1 MGEYIDWSAR
11 DCDAECAA
19 QVIQSSL
26 EVSQS
31 AQQATSSVAEAII
44 LLDSLSNM
52 VEDIQYNSDETEGQ
66 VIQLRVDF
74 RQLSEDI
81 NLLRVSIDESMVPTI
96 DNSVLLLIIAILGAF
111 TICIVLCLGVIG
123 YTSYIEYNKNN
134 KNKNKNIQSTQKKK
148 KGYIRNKLPY

>member
-1 MGEYIDWSAR
+1 MDEYIDWSAR

-31 AQQATSSVAEAII
+31 AQQATSSVGEVVL
-44 LLDSLSNM
+44 LLDSLSSM
-52 VEDIQYNSDETEGQ
+52 VEDVQHNSEETEGQ
-66 VIQLRVDF
+66 VIQLRIDV

-81 NLLRVSIDESMVPTI
+81 NSLRVSIDESMVPTI

-111 TICIVLCLGVIG
+111 TICIVSCLGVIG
-123 YTSYIEYNKNN
+123 YTGYIENKKKSNV
-134 KNKNKNIQSTQKKK
+134 QSTKKKKK
-148 KGYIRNKLPY
+148 KGCIRNKLPI

>member
-1 MGEYIDWSAR
+1 MDEYIDWSAR

-31 AQQATSSVAEAII
+31 AQQATSSVGEVVL
-44 LLDSLSNM
+44 LLDSLSSM
-52 VEDIQYNSDETEGQ
+52 VEDVQHNSEETEGQ
-66 VIQLRVDF
+66 VIQLRIDV

-81 NLLRVSIDESMVPTI
+81 NSLRLSIDESMVPTI

-111 TICIVLCLGVIG
+111 TICIVSCLGVIG
-123 YTSYIEYNKNN
+123 YTGYIENKR
-134 KNKNKNIQSTQKKK
+134 KRVIQSNKSKKH
-148 KGYIRNKLPY
+148 GCIRQKLPF

>member
-1 MGEYIDWSAR
+1 MDEYIDWSAR

-31 AQQATSSVAEAII
+31 AQQATSSVGEVVL
-44 LLDSLSNM
+44 LLDSLSSM
-52 VEDIQYNSDETEGQ
+52 VEDVQHNSEETEGQ
-66 VIQLRVDF
+66 VIQLRIDV

-81 NLLRVSIDESMVPTI
+81 NSLRLSIDESMLPTI

-111 TICIVLCLGVIG
+111 TICIVSCLGVIG
-123 YTSYIEYNKNN
+123 YTGYIENKKKSNV
-134 KNKNKNIQSTQKKK
+134 QSTKKKKKK
-148 KGYIRNKLPY
+148 KGCIRNKLPI

>member
-1 MGEYIDWSAR
+1 MDEYIDWSAR

-31 AQQATSSVAEAII
+31 AQQATSSVGEVVL
-44 LLDSLSNM
+44 LLDSLSSM
-52 VEDIQYNSDETEGQ
+52 VEDVQHNSEETEGQ
-66 VIQLRVDF
+66 VIQLRIDV

-81 NLLRVSIDESMVPTI
+81 NSLRLSIDESMVPTI

-111 TICIVLCLGVIG
+111 TICIVSCLGVIG
-123 YTSYIEYNKNN
+123 YTGYIDNKKKSNV
-134 KNKNKNIQSTQKKK
+134 QSTKKKKKK
-148 KGYIRNKLPY
+148 KGCIRNKLPI

>member
-1 MGEYIDWSAR
+1 MDEYIDWSAR

-31 AQQATSSVAEAII
+31 AQQATSSVGEVVL
-44 LLDSLSNM
+44 LLDSLSSM
-52 VEDIQYNSDETEGQ
+52 FEDVQHNSEETEGQ
-66 VIQLRVDF
+66 VIQLRIDV

-81 NLLRVSIDESMVPTI
+81 NSLRLSIDESMVPTI

-111 TICIVLCLGVIG
+111 TICIVSCLGVIG
-123 YTSYIEYNKNN
+123 YTGYIENKKKSNV
-134 KNKNKNIQSTQKKK
+134 QSTKKKKK
-148 KGYIRNKLPY
+148 KGCIRNKLPI

>member
-1 MGEYIDWSAR
+1 MDEYIDWSAR

-31 AQQATSSVAEAII
+31 AQQATSSVGEVVL
-44 LLDSLSNM
+44 LLDSLSSM
-52 VEDIQYNSDETEGQ
+52 VEDVQHNSEETEGQ
-66 VIQLRVDF
+66 VIQLRIDV

-81 NLLRVSIDESMVPTI
+81 NSLRLSIDESMVPTI

-111 TICIVLCLGVIG
+111 TICIVSCLGVIG
-123 YTSYIEYNKNN
+123 YTGYIENKKKSNV
-134 KNKNKNIQSTQKKK
+134 QSTKKKKK
-148 KGYIRNKLPY
+148 KGCIRNKLPI

>member
-1 MGEYIDWSAR
+1 MDEYIDWSAR

-31 AQQATSSVAEAII
+31 AQQATSSVGEVVL
-44 LLDSLSNM
+44 LLDSLSSM
-52 VEDIQYNSDETEGQ
+52 VEDVQHNSEETEGQ
-66 VIQLRVDF
+66 VIQLRIDV

-81 NLLRVSIDESMVPTI
+81 NSLRLSIDESMVPTI

-111 TICIVLCLGVIG
+111 TICIVSCLGVIG
-123 YTSYIEYNKNN
+123 YTGYIENKKKSNV
-134 KNKNKNIQSTQKKK
+134 QSTKKKKKK
-148 KGYIRNKLPY
+148 KGCIRNKLPI

>member
-1 MGEYIDWSAR
+1 MDEYIDWSAR

-31 AQQATSSVAEAII
+31 AQQATSSVGEVVL
-44 LLDSLSNM
+44 LLDSLSSM
-52 VEDIQYNSDETEGQ
+52 VEDVQHNSEETEGQ
-66 VIQLRVDF
+66 VIQLRIDV

-81 NLLRVSIDESMVPTI
+81 NSLRLSIDESMVPTI

-111 TICIVLCLGVIG
+111 TICIVSCLGVIG
-123 YTSYIEYNKNN
+123 YTGYIENKKKSNV
-134 KNKNKNIQSTQKKK
+134 QSTKKK
-148 KGYIRNKLPY
+148 KGCIRNKLPI

>member
-1 MGEYIDWSAR
+1 MDEYIDWSAR

-31 AQQATSSVAEAII
+31 AQQATSSVGEVVL
-44 LLDSLSNM
+44 LLDSLSSM
-52 VEDIQYNSDETEGQ
+52 VEDVQHNSEETEGQ
-66 VIQLRVDF
+66 VIQLRIDV

-81 NLLRVSIDESMVPTI
+81 NSLRLSIDESMVPTI

-111 TICIVLCLGVIG
+111 TICIVSCLGVIG
-123 YTSYIEYNKNN
+123 YTGYIENKKKSNVQTT
-134 KNKNKNIQSTQKKK
+134 KKKK
-148 KGYIRNKLPY
+148 KGYIRNKLPI

>member
-31 AQQATSSVAEAII
+31 AQQATSSVGEVVL
-44 LLDSLSNM
+44 LLDSLSSM
-52 VEDIQYNSDETEGQ
+52 VEDVQHNSEETEGQ
-66 VIQLRVDF
+66 VIQLRIDV

-81 NLLRVSIDESMVPTI
+81 NSLRLSIDESMVPTI

-111 TICIVLCLGVIG
+111 TICIVSCLGVIG
-123 YTSYIEYNKNN
+123 YTGYIENKKKSNV
-134 KNKNKNIQSTQKKK
+134 QSTKKKKK
-148 KGYIRNKLPY
+148 KGCIRNKLPI